1 MLENVRRLLDFN
13 SRGPLCVR
21 AFLDGGPMESL
32 PEDARPLSKTSRLR
46 NRLLDSLNISDWDYI
61 LWIDADVIE
70 YPPDLPWLLIKDNPG
85 GVTAPLV
92 LIEEPGPEGP
102 NQFYDTTAFT
112 LKGRADFDMENTH
125 PYVEGRSVN
134 KLKPYIPVTNE
145 TGGESEHDQ
154 DLVDV
159 DGVGTVYILPASLF
173 EDGSVRYVDH
183 SRLTEHW
190 CVPQPS
196 HHALSTPSISSSP
209 PEKAHIRRDA
219 RLAAAN
225 LLERGGHV
233 WYRA

>member
-21 AFLDGGPMESL
+21 AFLDGGPIESL
-32 PEDARPLSKTSRLR
+32 PEDTRPLSKTSRLR
-46 NRLLDSLNISDWDYI
+46 NRLLDSLNISEWDYI

-112 LKGRADFDMENTH
+112 LKGRANFDIENTH

-134 KLKPYIPVTNE
+134 KLKPYVPVTNE
-145 TGGESEHDQ
+145 TGGKSGHDR

-190 CVPQPS
+190 CVLNQAITHSPLPPS
-196 HHALSTPSISSSP
+196 HPALPK
-209 PEKAHIRRDA
+209 EAHI
-219 RLAAAN
+219 
-225 LLERGGHV
+225 
-233 WYRA
+233 